1 MNSELTPVGYLRSL
15 GCLYRVGCCQDANY
29 EIAVASPA
37 AQAAARLYESH
48 PEWYLSEEPP
58 YADGRLDMKLKPED
72 DAQYKKIMSTIRPY
86 VDEKFQSWILGTS
99 DFKSD
104 YPAFVKELKSRGID
118 DAIAIVQ
125 RGYEAYTH
133 R

>member
-1 MNSELTPVGYLRSL
+1 
-15 GCLYRVGCCQDANY
+15 
-29 EIAVASPA
+29 
-37 AQAAARLYESH
+37 
-48 PEWYLSEEPP
+48 
-58 YADGRLDMKLKPED
+58 MKLKPED